1 MAVDCAA
8 LLAQLNEAK
17 AALHALSIG
26 GVVRSIT
33 DSDGSRIE
41 YSQANKVN
49 LVSYVAL
56 LQAQYDA
63 CIGSTAPVLTKPVNY
78 FF

>member
-1 MAVDCAA
+1 MADCAEI
-8 LLAQLNEAK
+8 LNRLNEAK
-17 AALHALSIG
+17 AALHAVRIG

-41 YSQANKVN
+41 YSQANMNN
-49 LVSYVAL
+49 LTSYVAL

-63 CIGSTAPVLTKPVNY
+63 CVAGTGAVVTRPVNY

>member
-1 MAVDCAA
+1 MADCASI
-8 LLAQLNEAK
+8 LAQLNEAK
-17 AALHALSIG
+17 AALHALNIG

-41 YSQANKVN
+41 YSQANKTG
-49 LVSYVAL
+49 LASYVAL

-63 CIGSTAPVLTKPVNY
+63 CVAGTPAVLTKPVNY